1 MDTPLGSDAHVH
13 CCNFLS
19 NHTLVLLSVAR
30 SPDMRV
36 REIAKVVGITER
48 ATQAILSELDRE
60 GYVDRIRS
68 GRRNHYRVR
77 RAAKLRHPLA
87 SDTAIGDLLDVLT
100 PVLHPS
106 DFRLT
111 G

>member
-1 MDTPLGSDAHVH
+1 MQTPLGTNGQVH
-13 CCNFLS
+13 SCSFLS

-36 REIAKVVGITER
+36 RDIAKAVGITER
-48 ATQAILSELDRE
+48 ATQAILSELDRD
-60 GYVDRIRS
+60 GYVDRIRI
-68 GRRNHYRVR
+68 GRRSHYRVR

-87 SDTAIGDLLDVLT
+87 SDTAVGDLLDVLT
-100 PVLHPS
+100 PVVHPS
-106 DFRLT
+106 DFRLA